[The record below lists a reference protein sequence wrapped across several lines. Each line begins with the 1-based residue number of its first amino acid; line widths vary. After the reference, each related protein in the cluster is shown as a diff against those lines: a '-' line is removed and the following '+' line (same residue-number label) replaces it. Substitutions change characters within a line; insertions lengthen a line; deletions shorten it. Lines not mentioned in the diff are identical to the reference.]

1 MGKSV
6 GGKSPEVSRTRHRRT
21 IIWRQ
26 FKVEEEASPSY
37 DKVYHQVGWQTL
49 FNSIAESDGN
59 AVISPLSVMGG
70 MFMLA
75 AGSDGDSQ
83 QEIYDVMN
91 LGHLEGMDYVTS
103 RLL

>member
-1 MGKSV
+1 M
-6 GGKSPEVSRTRHRRT
+6 
-21 IIWRQ
+21 Q

-91 LGHLEGMDYVTS
+91 LGHLEGMDYVTE
-103 RLL
+103 RLLLLINYHFYEVTR